1 MPTPGLTRWRAAC
14 GLVALLGLSACA
26 DLASP
31 PGASCLSS
39 EADLLGGVDTR
50 ELAGLLAEGLCPA
63 PDPVVA
69 GGEAALLV
77 VADPVDVHSFQPGPL
92 GRAFGEVFRSA
103 VLRQCRVPLRQ
114 VELSREFHLGAQGM
128 TALTRDLRGVSQPQF
143 AAREALITTYSVQ
156 RQRVVFVA
164 RRVDIASG
172 AIAAMNAR
180 ELSWQCRTDLR
191 GQPGVQAT
199 IR

>member
-1 MPTPGLTRWRAAC
+1 MRTPRPTRWRGAT
-14 GLVALLGLSACA
+14 ALLAALALTACA
-26 DLASP
+26 DLAPP

-50 ELAGLLAEGLCPA
+50 ELAGLLAQGLCPDEDTA
-63 PDPVVA
+63 
-69 GGEAALLV
+69 EAALLV

-92 GRAFGEVFRSA
+92 GRAFGEVLRSA
-103 VLRQCRVPLRQ
+103 VMRQCRVPLRQ
-114 VELSREFHLGAQGM
+114 VELSREFHLGAQGV

-143 AAREALITTYSVQ
+143 QAREALVTTYSVQ

-164 RRVDIASG
+164 RRLDIASG
-172 AIAAMNAR
+172 AIKAMNAR
-180 ELSWQCRTDLR
+180 ELNWQCTTDLR
-191 GQPGVQAT
+191 GLPGVKAS